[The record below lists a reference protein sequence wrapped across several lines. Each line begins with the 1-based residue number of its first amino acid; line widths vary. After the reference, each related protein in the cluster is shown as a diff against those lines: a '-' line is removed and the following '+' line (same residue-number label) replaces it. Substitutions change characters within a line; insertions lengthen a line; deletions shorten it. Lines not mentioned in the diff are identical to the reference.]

1 MVLSATKKKWL
12 IFGGGALVLVVA
24 LAIALPLTVGKS
36 VSSVQGSDTFR
47 GSSVLDEVPLIDG
60 HNDLPHNLY
69 SIEKNQLANFNFDS
83 DLRLHPIWGPRSSSH
98 TDLPR
103 LRTGK
108 VGGQFWVAYVSC
120 DTQHK
125 DAVERT
131 MAQIDVI
138 KRLIKKYP
146 NDLQYATT
154 ADEIEA
160 AFKAGKIASLIV
172 VEGGHSIDDRLSVL
186 RLYYELGVRY
196 MTLTHSCNQPWVDA
210 SPIDDTTNEKRNLT
224 DFGVKVVWEMNR
236 LGMMVDISHVSAG
249 VMHHALDVSR
259 APVIFSHSS
268 SYAMYPHHR
277 NAKDDVLARLPQNGG
292 IIMVNFYSFFV
303 AGQDATIDDVIR
315 HINHIR
321 DVAGVD
327 HVGLGGDYDGVSR
340 QPIGL
345 EDVSK
350 YPDLFDKLAQPG
362 HGYEPWTP
370 EELKKLAGLNILR
383 VMRQVEQ
390 VAAGLVSEEPYELN
404 IPDEDI
410 HAFDPN
416 QSCKTDFRY
425 NPSNEMFTE
434 I

>member
-1 MVLSATKKKWL
+1 MGPFLRKL
-12 IFGGGALVLVVA
+12 FLFGGGALIVAVVF
-24 LAIALPLTVGKS
+24 AIAPPLTLGKTVNTAS
-36 VSSVQGSDTFR
+36 QTIR

-69 SIEKNQLANFNFDS
+69 SIENNQLNNFNFDS
-83 DLRLHPIWGPRSSSH
+83 DLTQHPVWGSRSSSH

-103 LRTGK
+103 LRQGK

-120 DTQHK
+120 GTQHK

-154 ADEIEA
+154 ADEIMT
-160 AFKAGKIASLIV
+160 AFRAGKIASMIV

-196 MTLTHSCNQPWVDA
+196 MTLTHSCDQPWADA
-210 SPIDDTTNEKRNLT
+210 SPIDATIFEKRNLS
-224 DFGVKVVWEMNR
+224 DFGARVVWEMNR

-249 VMHHALDVSR
+249 VMHHVLDISK

-268 SYAMYPHHR
+268 SYAMYAHHR
-277 NAKDDVLARLPQNGG
+277 NAKDDVLVKLKENGG
-292 IIMVNFYSFFV
+292 IIMVNFYSLYV
-303 AGQDATIDDVIR
+303 GGNQATIDDVIR

-321 DVAGVD
+321 DVIGVD
-327 HVGLGGDYDGVSR
+327 YVGLGGDYDGVSR

-350 YPDLFDKLAQPG
+350 YPDLFDKLGQEG
-362 HGYEPWTP
+362 HGFEPWTP
-370 EELKKLAGLNILR
+370 EELQKLAGLNILR
-383 VMRQVEQ
+383 VMRGVEQ
-390 VAAGLVSEEPYELN
+390 VAFDLANED
-404 IPDEDI
+404 PDEMIIPSEDLY
-410 HAFDPN
+410 HFNED
-416 QSCKTDFRY
+416 QSCKTDFSY
-425 NPSNEMFTE
+425 TPLSSDDME